1 MMKFKIFTA
10 FIGIFGLIFLQAQK
24 LEFKDKN
31 LEKAVIENFDLNK
44 DGKISQS
51 EAETVNN
58 LFLVQKG
65 ITSTEDLHFFKNVK
79 MIMLDDNVI
88 PSIVLKD
95 MDKLNLFSC
104 TGCKV
109 ASFKAENL
117 MNLTSLYMDNNLLET
132 ISLKATPK
140 IDQLTLSLNQLKTID
155 LSQLKNLRRLNV
167 EHNKIQQV
175 DISGN
180 LALQTLNVGGNK
192 IKEADIKKGLKTDV
206 TIFGTEEQNE

>member
-1 MMKFKIFTA
+1 MMKFKIF
-10 FIGIFGLIFLQAQK
+10 IVLMGIFGLALLQGQK

-31 LEKAVIENFDLNK
+31 LEKAVIENCDVNK
-44 DGKISQS
+44 DGIISQA
-51 EAETVNN
+51 EAEAVNN

-65 ITSTEDLHFFKNVK
+65 ITSVEDLHFFKNVK
-79 MIMLDDNVI
+79 MIMLDDNAI

-109 ASFKAENL
+109 TSFKAENL
-117 MNLTSLYMDNNLLET
+117 KNLTSLYMDNNLLEA
-132 ISLKATPK
+132 ISLKAVPK
-140 IDQLTLSLNQLKTID
+140 IDQLTLSLNHLKTID

-167 EHNKIQQV
+167 EHNKIQHI

-180 LALQTLNVGGNK
+180 PALQTLNVDGNK
-192 IKEADIKKGLKTDV
+192 MKEADIKKGLKTDV
-206 TIFGTEEQNE
+206 TIFGTDEQN

>member
-1 MMKFKIFTA
+1 MMKIKIFTA
-10 FIGIFGLIFLQAQK
+10 FIGIFGFVFLEGQN

-31 LEKAVIENFDLNK
+31 LEKAIIENYDQNK
-44 DGKISQS
+44 DGTISQL
-51 EAETVNN
+51 EAEAINN
-58 LFLVQKG
+58 LFLVEKG

-79 MIMLDDNVI
+79 MIVLDDNVI
-88 PSIVLKD
+88 SSIVLQD

-109 ASFKAENL
+109 TSFKAENL
-117 MNLTSLYMDNNLLET
+117 RNLTSLYLDNNSLDN

-155 LSQLKNLRRLNV
+155 LFQLKNLRRLNV
-167 EHNKIQQV
+167 EHNKIQKI

-180 LALQTLNVGGNK
+180 PALQTLNVGGNK
-192 IKEADIKKGLKTDV
+192 MDDSDIKKAVKANV
-206 TIFGTEEQNE
+206 TIFGINDPN

>member
-1 MMKFKIFTA
+1 MMKIKIFTA
-10 FIGIFGLIFLQAQK
+10 FIGIFGFVFLEGQN

-31 LEKAVIENFDLNK
+31 LEKAIIENYDQNK
-44 DGKISQS
+44 DGTISQL
-51 EAETVNN
+51 EAEAINN
-58 LFLVQKG
+58 LFLVEKG

-79 MIMLDDNVI
+79 MIVLDDNVI
-88 PSIVLKD
+88 SSIVLQD

-109 ASFKAENL
+109 TSFKAENL
-117 MNLTSLYMDNNLLET
+117 RNLTSLYLDNNSLDN

-167 EHNKIQQV
+167 EHNKIQKI

-180 LALQTLNVGGNK
+180 PALQTLNVGGNK
-192 IKEADIKKGLKTDV
+192 MDDSDIKKAVKANV
-206 TIFGTEEQNE
+206 TIFGINDPN

>member
-10 FIGIFGLIFLQAQK
+10 IIGIFGFIFSQGQK

-44 DGKISQS
+44 DGAISQA
-51 EAETVNN
+51 EAEAVNN

-65 ITSTEDLHFFKNVK
+65 IRSTEDLHFFKNAK
-79 MIMLDDNVI
+79 MIMLDDNTI

-109 ASFKAENL
+109 TLFKAENL
-117 MNLTSLYMDNNLLET
+117 KNLTSLYLDNNLLET
-132 ISLKATPK
+132 ISVKAIPK

-155 LSQLKNLRRLNV
+155 LSQLKSLRRLNV
-167 EHNKIQQV
+167 EHNKIQQI

-180 LALQTLNVGGNK
+180 PILQTLNVGGNK
-192 IKEADIKKGLKTDV
+192 MKEADIKKGLKTDV
-206 TIFGTEEQNE
+206 TIFGTDEQN